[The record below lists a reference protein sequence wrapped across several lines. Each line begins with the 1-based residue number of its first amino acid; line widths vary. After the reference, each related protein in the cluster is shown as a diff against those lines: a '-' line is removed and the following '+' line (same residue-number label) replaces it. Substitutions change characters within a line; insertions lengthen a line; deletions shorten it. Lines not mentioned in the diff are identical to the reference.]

1 MRNILLVILSCFI
14 IFNLNSCSKSQKEAN
29 QIIYISNGK
38 IYCYDISKKI
48 TDRLSLN
55 NDTIE
60 NFALSPTK
68 RYMAYEKLIK
78 YLDLY
83 YEIDE
88 DEIPTKTPYCSI
100 VICDLIENK
109 KIAEV
114 FPKDDEFLK
123 ISKWIEDDQLLYKS
137 EEQYQLN
144 GWLTLNTAGVINDL
158 GMDDLSTKPK
168 STVCSRDGSIKLFI
182 DESNTLHMN
191 NINLKKDIKLYSS
204 PNTLYDFNISSDNK
218 SIVWFEIVDNDS
230 GTIDRITLLSQR
242 DLKQTVIYNEKAL
255 GKKEKCIGFSPNDS
269 TISIELEENVII
281 ILNIFTKEKFSIKG
295 YDVCWID
302 ENTFTFNKESD
313 LFLYDIRDKS
323 DKLFVRDARK
333 VEWFN

>member
-1 MRNILLVILSCFI
+1 MRNILLVICCCFI

-38 IYCYDISKKI
+38 IYCYDISKKN
-48 TDRLSLN
+48 TEKLSLN

-60 NFALSPTK
+60 NFSISPTK

-88 DEIPTKTPYCSI
+88 DEIPTKTPYCSL
-100 VICDLIENK
+100 VIYDLIEHK

-114 FPKDDEFLK
+114 LPKDDEFLK

-144 GWLTLNTAGVINDL
+144 GWLTLNTTGVINDL

-168 STVCSRDGSIKLFI
+168 STVCSRDGSIKLYI

-191 NINLKKDIKLYSS
+191 NINLKKDTKLCSS
-204 PNTLYDFNISSDNK
+204 PNTLFDFNISWDNK
-218 SIVWFEIVDNDS
+218 SIVWFEIVDNDY
-230 GTIDRITLLSQR
+230 GTIDRITLLSQP
-242 DLKQTVIYNEKAL
+242 DLKQTVIYKEKAL

-269 TISIELEENVII
+269 TISIELGENVII
-281 ILNIFTKEKFSIKG
+281 ILNIFTKEKFRIKG

-302 ENTFTFNKESD
+302 ENKFIYNKESD

-323 DKLFVRDARK
+323 DKLFVKNAGK